1 MKTNFPHRIAGT
13 PSTTLALP
21 LPTKTAHDPLP
32 SQWQVLRSAPASGS
46 RNMAVDAALLEHA
59 RTSSDGVW
67 RCYAWQRPT
76 VSFGRHEVT
85 RGRFDARS
93 IARAGVDAVRRP
105 TGGRALLHAREV
117 TYSVTLPLA
126 ASIPWKVAYGAVNA
140 VLLEVLRSLGVDAT
154 IVDHESAPFVRP
166 DGPVCFDAP
175 APGEIVV
182 GGAKLVGSAVW
193 RDRGA
198 FLQHGSILLHDDQSM
213 LADASCATL
222 PIPPAAA
229 SLATCCAE
237 VPSWSDVANA
247 LEAVLRRRCAVR
259 PFAEPTGFS
268 ALVDTHEASMAR
280 ADWLW
285 RR

>member
-13 PSTTLALP
+13 PPSTVALP
-21 LPTKTAHDPLP
+21 LSTDNAHDPLP
-32 SQWQVLRSAPASGS
+32 SRWQVLRSAPASGL
-46 RNMAVDAALLEHA
+46 RNMAVDAALLEQA

-67 RCYAWQRPT
+67 RCYAWHRPT

-93 IARAGVDAVRRP
+93 MARAGLDAVRRP

-117 TYSVTLPLA
+117 TYSVTFPLA
-126 ASIPWKVAYGAVNA
+126 ASIGWTVAYRAVNA
-140 VLLEVLRSLGVDAT
+140 VLLEGLRALGVDAMS
-154 IVDHESAPFVRP
+154 VPDENAPSVRP
-166 DGPVCFDAP
+166 DGPVCFDSP

-182 GGAKLVGSAVW
+182 GHAKLVGSAVW

-198 FLQHGSILLHDDQSM
+198 YLQHGSILLHDDQAM
-213 LADASCATL
+213 LADASCTTL

-229 SLATCCAE
+229 SFATCCADM
-237 VPSWSDVANA
+237 PSWSDVANA
-247 LEAVLRRRCAVR
+247 LETVLRRRFAVQT
-259 PFAEPTGFS
+259 FAEPVGFS
-268 ALVDTHEASMAR
+268 SLVDTHEQSLAHP
-280 ADWLW
+280 DWLW

>member
-1 MKTNFPHRIAGT
+1 
-13 PSTTLALP
+13 
-21 LPTKTAHDPLP
+21 
-32 SQWQVLRSAPASGS
+32 
-46 RNMAVDAALLEHA
+46 MAVDAALLERA
-59 RTSSDGVW
+59 RTSGDGVW
-67 RCYAWQRPT
+67 RCYAWHRPT

-93 IARAGVDAVRRP
+93 VARAGLDAVRRP

-117 TYSVTLPLA
+117 TYSVTFPLA
-126 ASIPWKVAYGAVNA
+126 ASIAWKVAYGAVNA
-140 VLLEVLRSLGVDAT
+140 MLLEGLRTLGVNAM
-154 IVDHESAPFVRP
+154 SAPAENAPSIRP

-175 APGEIVV
+175 APGELVV
-182 GGAKLVGSAVW
+182 GHAKLVGSAVW

-198 FLQHGSILLHDDQSM
+198 YLQHGSILLHDDQSM
-213 LADASCATL
+213 LADASCTTL
-222 PIPPAAA
+222 PITPAAA

-247 LEAVLRRRCAVR
+247 LESVVRRRFVVQ

-268 ALVDTHEASMAR
+268 ALVDTHEESLAR